1 MSSFMYVVVYLVK
14 EIVKPRLHHKNAT
27 ELLEDV
33 DHDVF
38 RKTHSFDHIKYIE
51 ALNDLLQE
59 ARNDGIKG

>member
-51 ALNDLLQE
+51 ALNDLL
-59 ARNDGIKG
+59 